1 MTPSSRSSW
10 KIQLSAIVSPFSGAY
25 PILGV
30 CSSILTVGWLRRER
44 RNSVAAALS
53 TPSGKLYASGC
64 SRIKARGLS
73 GSLSSSRKLVIAN
86 FTAWIKVTFPCNAT
100 RSRNHWDGNSPS
112 GFCFYKL
119 VDNFLRLG
127 FIRCFWLGL
136 WFRSWCGPWCY
147 LRCWFGC
154 GFYFRR
160 CASVFVFLVACKGSN

>member
-1 MTPSSRSSW
+1 MLSLGTSSPVN
-10 KIQLSAIVSPFSGAY
+10 LTGEVHVSQRRPGY
-25 PILGV
+25 RYGV
-30 CSSILTVGWLRRER
+30 
-44 RNSVAAALS
+44 
-53 TPSGKLYASGC
+53 
-64 SRIKARGLS
+64 GL
-73 GSLSSSRKLVIAN
+73 IAPPN
-86 FTAWIKVTFPCNAT
+86 PLKKIKVTFPCNAT
-100 RSRNHWDGNSPS
+100 RSRNHWDCCRPS

-160 CASVFVFLVACKGSN
+160 CASVFVFLVPCKGSN